1 MARDQGLEEVL
12 RGHLEDQRGLTE
24 KAMFGG
30 WVWLLHGNLLCG
42 ARADGVLVRL
52 GKGNERWALDVDGI
66 APMRSAGRVMA
77 GWVWVAPETFGDDA
91 LARRLMTGALDFVRS
106 LPPK

>member
-30 WVWLLHGNLLCG
+30 WVWLLHGHLLCG

-52 GKGNERWALDVDGI
+52 GKGNEHWALAVDGI

-91 LARRLMTGALDFVRS
+91 LARRLMTEALNFVRS